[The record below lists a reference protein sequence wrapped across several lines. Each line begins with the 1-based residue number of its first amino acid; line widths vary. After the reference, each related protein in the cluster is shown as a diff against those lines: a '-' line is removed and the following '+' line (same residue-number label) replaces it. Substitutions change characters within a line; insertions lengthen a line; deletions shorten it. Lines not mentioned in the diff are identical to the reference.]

1 MSWEN
6 EDRMPNLSEVID
18 SLVYRNKKERIDKIK
33 EQGIIVVTEEKPV

>member
-1 MSWEN
+1 MSWED

-33 EQGIIVVTEEKPV
+33 EQGIIVVTEEKPE

>member
-33 EQGIIVVTEEKPV
+33 EQGIIVVTEEKLG

>member
-33 EQGIIVVTEEKPV
+33 EQGIIVVTEEKPE